1 MRLVYHGIEAKTD
14 SKHRQWPTGAV
25 ISSVGA
31 GRWLEIFS
39 QFAVERPAS
48 PTMQAVNPLDVKDN
62 SPNRPTL
69 CTPIFDYLLS
79 PTCRK
84 Y

>member
-14 SKHRQWPTGAV
+14 SKHRRRTTGAV

-31 GRWLEIFS
+31 GRCLAIFS
-39 QFAVERPAS
+39 QFAVEWRAS
-48 PTMQAVNPLDVKDN
+48 FTVQQVNPLDFKDK
-62 SPNRPTL
+62 SPNRRRA

-84 Y
+84 S